1 MAGLFGGDTSAPT
14 SQTVTQTTIPDYA
27 RPYVESLLGA
37 TNALTFQTDS
47 KGMPTGMQPYQIYS
61 GERTAQF
68 TPLQQQSYGLAS
80 AMRPASQ
87 LAIGSNL
94 AQQAAQNAMG
104 QSYTASQYTNPFQAP
119 GAYQPTNI
127 DAPQIGYSEFGVPQ
141 MQQYMS
147 PYMQGVVDVQQREA
161 QRQADIAGTVQQAN
175 ATRAGAFGGGRD
187 AIMRAEAAR
196 NLAIQKG
203 DIQARGL
210 QDAYGAAMQQFNAD
224 QQRRAASDQA
234 NQNTTMEAQ
243 RQRESA
249 NQFGASQAMQSA
261 QSAAQY
267 GNATQNL
274 NEQSRQYGAG
284 FGLQGIQAAL
294 SGATQLGALGTA
306 QHQQEA
312 GIANLQNQLG
322 GQQQQQVQGILD
334 QQYQDFLN
342 QQKYPYQQLGYLS
355 DILRG
360 TSGMA
365 TQSTQ
370 SMYQAPPSL
379 LGQAAGIGT
388 ALYGA
393 NMARGGQ
400 VSGLADLAIHNMQ

>member
-1 MAGLFGGDTSAPT
+1 MSGESGGSMPT
-14 SQTVTQTTIPDYA
+14 NQTITQTTIPDYA
-27 RPYVESLLGA
+27 KPYVESMLGTA
-37 TNALTFQTDS
+37 NALTFQTDA
-47 KGMPTGMQPYQIYS
+47 KGMPTGLQPYQVYS
-61 GERTAQF
+61 GDRTAQF

-87 LAIGSNL
+87 IAIGSNL
-94 AQQAAQNAMG
+94 AQQATQNAMG
-104 QSYTASQYTNPFQAP
+104 QSYTASQYSNPFVAP

-127 DAPQIGYSEFGVPQ
+127 NDPQIGYSEFGVPQ

-224 QQRRAASDQA
+224 QGRRAVSDQA
-234 NQNTTMEAQ
+234 NQSTTMEAQ

-249 NQFGASQAMQSA
+249 NQFGASQALQSA
-261 QSAAQY
+261 QAAAQY

-365 TQSTQ
+365 TQSSQ
-370 SMYQAPPSL
+370 AMYQAPPSM
-379 LGQAAGIGT
+379 LGQAAGIAT
-388 ALYGA
+388 SLYGA